1 MATRKINT
9 VEEIRKIEGRVYVR
23 WSNSFAK
30 DAKRGYSLRYGT
42 QAEAGISACEI
53 DKTWE
58 DWRILRQ
65 IREYEFVYGKHCWI
79 ITGDEIGRGGDNEP
93 LLGNIELIGEIGE
106 SLLDA
111 DWVAMY
117 YEAMIAKDEVRLQSI
132 TNQIAINITI
142 REIENNKKKLAQH
155 LANPKPYL
163 Q

>member
-9 VEEIRKIEGRVYVR
+9 VEEIRSLEGKIYVR

-30 DAKRGYSLRYGT
+30 DAKRGYSLRYGS
-42 QAEAGISACEI
+42 QIEAGISACEI
-53 DKTWE
+53 GKDWE

-79 ITGDEIGRGGDNEP
+79 ITGNEVARGGDSEP
-93 LLGNIELIGEIGE
+93 LLENIELVGEISK
-106 SLLDA
+106 SLLET

-117 YEAMIAKDEVRLQSI
+117 YNAMIAKDEARLQTI
-132 TNQIAINITI
+132 TNQIAINITNQDI
-142 REIENNKKKLAQH
+142 ARNKKKLAEH

>member
-23 WSNSFAK
+23 WSNSFSD
-30 DAKRGYSLRYGT
+30 DAKRGYSLRYGRE
-42 QAEAGISACEI
+42 AEAGLSACEI
-53 DKTWE
+53 DKDWE

-65 IREYEFVYGKHCWI
+65 IREYEFVYGKHCYI
-79 ITGDEIGRGGDNEP
+79 ITGEEAGKGGDNEP
-93 LLGNIELIGEIGE
+93 LLSNVKLIGEI
-106 SLLDA
+106 SKAMLKT